1 MGKYYAESVRNI
13 KNPRIGLLNNGTEPH
28 KGSKL
33 TLEAHNLI
41 AANSSINFVGNVESK
56 DILKGVCDVVVADGF
71 TGNAVLKAI
80 EGTAGTAMHLLK
92 DTICQLV
99 Y

>member
-1 MGKYYAESVRNI
+1 MGKYYAENVRGI

-41 AANSSINFVGNVESK
+41 EADKSLNFVGNVEAR
-56 DILKGVCDVVVADGF
+56 DLMNDVCDVVVADGF

-80 EGTAGTAMHLLK
+80 EELLQPSC
-92 DTICQLV
+92 TF
-99 Y
+99 